1 MSDIRC
7 CDYNINQFIA
17 FGDRELHRLKY
28 RGAKV
33 R

>member
-17 FGDRELHRLKY
+17 FGAQRYNSCQTTDPPS
-28 RGAKV
+28 
-33 R
+33 